1 MDRTT
6 KILIAVLG
14 GILVVCLCLGGL
26 GFFALRKAGQA
37 LEQTIS
43 SVADPTSAAE
53 VAGSIAEFDI
63 PPGHELRALSFFGF
77 DMVML
82 VPDNFQSG
90 SFITMMQ
97 FPTGMALSR
106 DEMEAQM
113 RQGLAQQQFGR
124 SLQNMQYVGELQT
137 SIRGKEVSLSVFEG
151 RDENGLLMQEVTGIF
166 EGIGGPTMLMI
177 LGPAETWGSSGVDEF
192 LRSMR

>member
-6 KILIAVLG
+6 KIVIAVLG
-14 GILVVCLCLGGL
+14 GILVLCLCVGGL
-26 GFFALRKAGQA
+26 GYLALRKAGQA
-37 LEQTIS
+37 FEQTIS
-43 SVADPTSAAE
+43 SAADPTSAAE
-53 VAGSIAEFDI
+53 VAGSIADFDV
-63 PPGHELRALSFFGF
+63 PPGYELRAFGFFGF

-82 VPDNFQSG
+82 VPDDLRSG

-124 SLQNMQYVGELQT
+124 SLQDMQYVGELQT
-137 SIRGKEVSLSVFEG
+137 SIRGEEVSLSVFEG

-166 EGIGGPTMLMI
+166 DGKGGPTMLII
-177 LGPAETWGSSGVDEF
+177 LGPAEWESSGVGEF